1 MSNQAYFDRLDV
13 GLTIFSAHESFAK
26 SSELIFENWRKKT
39 YFASAH
45 FPDLRLAAWLIDG
58 QLLAKPASYIDSP
71 IEFVVVIRLS
81 GLNVLVPGKCGAFGI
96 FRKRWVP
103 S

>member
-1 MSNQAYFDRLDV
+1 MNHAYFDRLDV
-13 GLTIFSAHESFAK
+13 GLTIFAVHESFAK
-26 SSELIFENWRKKT
+26 SPELIFENWCEKT
-39 YFASAH
+39 HFASAY
-45 FPDLRLAAWLIDG
+45 FLDLRLAAWSIDD
-58 QLLAKPASYIDSP
+58 QLLAKPAQYSDSP
-71 IEFVVVIRLS
+71 IGFVVAIRLS